1 VDAVSSSGTD
11 DDVAAGR
18 ARLAKLETALARLR
32 AQYDLLM
39 NAFKFDAARALVAPI
54 DAAERERAALAES
67 LPPLSAEPPTAYAVT
82 RRRRR

>member
-1 VDAVSSSGTD
+1 VDAVSRSGTD
-11 DDVAAGR
+11 DDVAARR
-18 ARLAKLETALARLR
+18 ARLVELEVALARLR

-39 NAFKFDAARALVAPI
+39 NAFRFEAARSLVASI